1 MRIADALA
9 AFAVIVVLRDL
20 LGGAQSG
27 MGFLVLLPV
36 LFVAVSGSRG
46 EVALTVALAVLVIVG
61 PIVVVGDPDYPA
73 SEWRRAAV
81 VALVAGVTGWVVQ
94 RTMAAHRESEEN
106 LAAVAEVTRSL
117 HQDDDPRSA
126 VCRATC
132 QVSGASMAMLAE
144 PDGDGGLVLTA
155 NLGADV
161 PVGTSVGLDE
171 ESGAVDAYSSGQR
184 LFASDLPQGSS
195 FARGLAGR
203 ADVASALWQPI
214 LAGARVVG
222 ILIVG
227 WERRIAR
234 PSDRAVKVIAL
245 LAGEAAS
252 AIERDVLLEAARTD
266 PLTGVLNERAWA
278 DEIPRELA
286 RSRRA
291 GTPLCLA
298 LLDVH
303 GEPGDRAIKEMV
315 AGWSAALRPA
325 DRLARLLA
333 GEFAIVLP
341 GCAADDACRVLERVR
356 AVRPEGVTASVG
368 LAQWDGHEAP
378 DALAGRAGHALDEAR
393 RAGPDRL
400 VLA

>member
-1 MRIADALA
+1 MADALA

-20 LGGAQSG
+20 LGGPESG

-94 RTMAAHRESEEN
+94 RTMAAHRESEGN
-106 LAAVAEVTRSL
+106 LAAVAEVARSM
-117 HQDDDPRSA
+117 HQDDDPRVA

-132 QVSGASMAMLAE
+132 QVSGASVAMLAE

-161 PVGTSVGLDE
+161 PVGTRVGLDE

-184 LFASDLPQGSS
+184 LFAADLPHGSS
-195 FARGLAGR
+195 FASGLAGR
-203 ADVASALWQPI
+203 AEVASALWQPI
-214 LAGARVVG
+214 LAGPRVVG

-234 PSDRAVKVIAL
+234 PSDRAVRVIAL
-245 LAGEAAS
+245 LAAEAAS

-298 LLDVH
+298 LLEVH

-356 AVRPEGVTASVG
+356 AVRPDGVTASVG
-368 LAQWDGHEAP
+368 LAQWDGQEAP